1 MFRRMT
7 RERYLSDQE
16 LERFMAVV
24 RERRHVHQPRDYAL
38 FSLLANTG
46 MRPAEAR
53 ALVRGDFH
61 ITSKLRTATLHR
73 PSKKRGP
80 RQLPRLFLQK
90 PVAEV
95 VARYLATLPDDP
107 TVKLFPFTKRQSAR
121 LFHYYGDKAG
131 ILPRRKIYALRH
143 TVGMRLWRH
152 THDLRIIQAVMGYTN
167 QQGTAGYV
175 HVDPETIRA
184 AYQAAGIVR

>member
-7 RERYLSDQE
+7 RERYLSDEE
-16 LERFMAVV
+16 LGRFMAVV
-24 RERRHVHQPRDYAL
+24 GGRKHVNQPRDHAFFAL
-38 FSLLANTG
+38 IANTG
-46 MRPAEAR
+46 MRPTEVR
-53 ALVRGDFH
+53 RLVRGDFH
-61 ITSKLRTATLHR
+61 ITRNLRTVTVRR
-73 PSKKRGP
+73 PHKKHGP
-80 RQLPRLFLQK
+80 RPLRRLFLQR

-95 VARYLATLPDDP
+95 VARFLATLPADDD
-107 TVKLFPFTKRQSAR
+107 TKLFPFTKRQSAR

-152 THDLRIIQAVMGYTN
+152 TKDLRIIQAIMGYTN
-167 QQGTAGYV
+167 QAGTAGYV

-184 AYQAAGIVR
+184 AYQSAGTVR

>member
-7 RERYLSDQE
+7 RERYLSDDE
-16 LERFMAVV
+16 LARFMSAV
-24 RERRHVHQPRDYAL
+24 RERHHVHQPRDYAL

-46 MRPAEAR
+46 MRPSEAR

-61 ITSKLRTATLHR
+61 ITTHLRTVALHR
-73 PSKKRGP
+73 PAKKHGA
-80 RQLPRLFLQK
+80 RQLPRLFLQR
-90 PVAEV
+90 PVAEI

-107 TVKLFPFTKRQSAR
+107 TIKLFPFTKRQSAR

-131 ILPRRKIYALRH
+131 IVPRRKIYALRH

-152 THDLRIIQAVMGYTN
+152 TQDLRMIQAIMGYTN
-167 QQGTAGYV
+167 QAGTAGYV
-175 HVDPETIRA
+175 HTSPETIRA
-184 AYQAAGIVR
+184 AYQAAGPVR